1 MSKGSNLM
9 TMISPRNFWQRLAA
23 YLQQAQL
30 QAELG
35 AWYQPANQTSPQRH

>member
-1 MSKGSNLM
+1 M
-9 TMISPRNFWQRLAA
+9 TTFFTHNFWHKLAA

-35 AWYQPANQTSPQRH
+35 VWYQTADKTSSQGQ

>member
-1 MSKGSNLM
+1 M
-9 TMISPRNFWQRLAA
+9 TRITRHTFWLRLAA

-35 AWYQPANQTSPQRH
+35 VWYQTADQTSPQRH

>member
-1 MSKGSNLM
+1 
-9 TMISPRNFWQRLAA
+9 MITVFPRNFWQRLAV

-35 AWYQPANQTSPQRH
+35 AWYQSADQQTSPQRH